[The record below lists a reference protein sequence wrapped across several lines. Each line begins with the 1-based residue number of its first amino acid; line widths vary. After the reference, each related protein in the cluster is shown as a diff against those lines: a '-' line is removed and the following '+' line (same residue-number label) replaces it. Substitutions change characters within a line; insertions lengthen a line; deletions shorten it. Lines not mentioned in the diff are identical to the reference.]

1 MNVWSKVPVRPWL
14 AIHVLRVAIAIVF
27 LSHGLTRAWM
37 DRVTPF
43 GEALDAW
50 GFPVGIA
57 WAWGVTLLE
66 IIGGL
71 LLLANVFIRP
81 LAALFVVQ
89 MLVGIWF
96 VHRPNGWFVVG
107 HGQNGMEYSVL
118 IIAACVALFA
128 LANPEVRS
136 PPAL

>member
-1 MNVWSKVPVRPWL
+1 MSVWSKVPLNPWL
-14 AIHVLRVAIAIVF
+14 AVHVLRVAVAVVF

-43 GEALDAW
+43 GDVLDAW

-81 LAALFVVQ
+81 LAALFVIQ

-96 VHRPNGWFVVG
+96 VHLPNGWFVVG
-107 HGQNGMEYSVL
+107 HGQNGMEYSFL
-118 IIAACVALFA
+118 IIAACLALFS
-128 LANPEVRS
+128 LANPDARHS
-136 PPAL
+136 G